1 MFNKNSLEFYYNK
14 RIKCGV
20 RSLFLGK
27 IRITSHLLTNIG
39 SFQVNSI
46 TLFINHPQIN
56 LSIHEFNQKISNLI
70 QSYVIDIKI
79 ADFIFQDQ
87 RSQETNV
94 LVMNFLV

>member
-46 TLFINHPQIN
+46 TLLVNLPEIN
-56 LSIHEFNQKISNLI
+56 LSIHDFNLKISNLI
-70 QSYVIDIKI
+70 QIYAIGIKI
-79 ADFIFQDQ
+79 AHFIFKT
-87 RSQETNV
+87 RGPRRLMFWSCI
-94 LVMNFLV
+94 F